1 MGLVLSLVCVGMVS
15 GEVVVLECCVLVY
28 CLIILLF
35 DYVGVLD
42 WKDWWCVVEV
52 GYWVM
57 VEVFEGEK

>member
-1 MGLVLSLVCVGMVS
+1 MVS